1 MFKLSSTPSG
11 PPDHKRTPEVTQK
24 VSVYTV
30 VKDILPT
37 QAKPEVQ
44 EATK

>member
-1 MFKLSSTPSG
+1 MSKLSSTPPR

-37 QAKPEVQ
+37 QAKPEGQ